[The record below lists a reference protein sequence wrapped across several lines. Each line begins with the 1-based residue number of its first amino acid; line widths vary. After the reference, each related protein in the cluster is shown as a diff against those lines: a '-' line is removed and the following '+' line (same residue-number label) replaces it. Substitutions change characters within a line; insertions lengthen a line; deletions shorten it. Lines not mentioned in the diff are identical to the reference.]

1 MEPGVTTFINVAG
14 EGAEVLKEIRMQR
27 NNTLETW
34 QREKSSYLKA
44 ALTVEQNL
52 QASGQKPVLNLTLV

>member
-27 NNTLETW
+27 NTTLETW
-34 QREKSSYLKA
+34 QREKSGYLKA